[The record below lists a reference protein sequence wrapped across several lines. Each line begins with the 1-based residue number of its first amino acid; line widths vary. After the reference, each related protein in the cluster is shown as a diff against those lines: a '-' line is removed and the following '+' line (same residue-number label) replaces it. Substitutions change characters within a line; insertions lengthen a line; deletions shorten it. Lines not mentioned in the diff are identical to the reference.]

1 MSLAKTMAIAL
12 TGISGEL
19 INVEVD
25 ISDGLPG
32 FTLLGLPDAALSES
46 KERVRAALV
55 NSAIPWPNRK
65 VTIALLPAWLPKS
78 GSSFDLAIAMGIMA
92 ASNAISINESFFNLS
107 EFAFIGELS
116 LEGKLRETKGV
127 LPALISAHKHGVT
140 KAVIPR
146 ANVAEARLLPEVKTY
161 SFDQLSEITHWLR
174 TGEIINQE
182 KLDLDLESDLQH
194 DKYLDFADVAGQR
207 SARRAAEISAAGG
220 HNFLMIGPPGVG
232 KTMIAERLPSI
243 LPPLEKSQTLEVTA
257 IHSITNSDRPPLS
270 SYAPFI
276 APHHSATRIAMVGG
290 GSNSIKPGVCSL
302 AHHGVLFIDEAPECS
317 AGVLDSLRQPLE
329 SGSITISRAHGNL
342 TFPARFILVLAAN
355 PCPCGKFSGRGRGCN
370 CSSLQIRRY
379 LNKLSGPLLDRID
392 LRVKV
397 ENVSRVE
404 LSESDNEPS
413 SRIRERVIAARERAA
428 RRFENES
435 WKLNSEI
442 PARALRT
449 LYQPERSAMNFL
461 HEQLDREVITARGL
475 HKIIRTSW
483 TLADL
488 KELPKPTLAE
498 ITESF
503 QLREGSNEL

>member
-1 MSLAKTMAIAL
+1 MSLAKTVAIAL

-46 KERVRAALV
+46 KERVRAALI
-55 NSAIPWPNRK
+55 NSGVAWPNRK

-78 GSSFDLAIAMGIMA
+78 GSGFDLAIAIGIMA
-92 ASNAISINESFFNLS
+92 ASNAIINS
-107 EFAFIGELS
+107 ELNGIDISEIAFIGELS
-116 LEGKLRETKGV
+116 LEGKLRNTKGV
-127 LPALISAHKHGVT
+127 LPALISAHKHGIRQ
-140 KAVIPR
+140 AVIPSE
-146 ANVAEARLLPEVKTY
+146 NLAEAKLIPEVKTY
-161 SFDQLSEITHWLR
+161 AFEQLSEIIHWLR
-174 TGEIINQE
+174 TGEIPTQQE
-182 KLDLDLESDLQH
+182 LDLNIEFEDR
-194 DKYLDFADVAGQR
+194 YLDFADVAGQR
-207 SARRAAEISAAGG
+207 AARRAAEISAAGG

-243 LPPLEKSQTLEVTA
+243 LPPLDKSQTLEVTA

-270 SYAPFI
+270 NYAPFI

-290 GSNSIKPGVCSL
+290 GSHSIKPGVCSL
-302 AHHGVLFIDEAPECS
+302 AHHGVLFVDEAPECS
-317 AGVLDSLRQPLE
+317 SGVLDSLRQPLE

-355 PCPCGKFSGRGRGCN
+355 PCPCGKFSGRGRGCT
-370 CSSLQIRRY
+370 CTSLQIRRY

-404 LSESDNEPS
+404 LAEPDNEPS
-413 SRIRERVIAARERAA
+413 SKIRERVMAARNRAA
-428 RRFENES
+428 ERFKSEP

-442 PARALRT
+442 PTRALRT
-449 LYQPERSAMNFL
+449 LYQPDRKAMNFL
-461 HEQLDREVITARGL
+461 NEQLDKEVITARGL

-488 KELPKPTLAE
+488 KELSKPTLDE
-498 ITESF
+498 VIESF
-503 QLREGSNEL
+503 QLREGLHEL